1 MVNLNPASSA
11 KLDQVIE
18 IVRPTV
24 VDPEGDDIV
33 YSVKRGGDLVKSWQV
48 YGHEMAGNVIP
59 LWLALGQQE
68 DFAAATGVL
77 PVGTNVFYEDED
89 GQEQRYRITSF
100 IPTQDPFDYSPTI
113 SIGGQSAE
121 FHYSPDL
128 EFAPGLNQRATGT
141 AFVTVELDRPLVW
154 PGVNIRTIEVGVGY
168 QSARDGG
175 LFEDTKRKAWARL
188 EANRVTPDGREL
200 ELAVADDQIAVGD
213 VILFGGARLTVTEVE
228 AEARSD
234 VRRVTASS
242 TS

>member
-1 MVNLNPASSA
+1 MANLNPVSSG

-59 LWLALGQQE
+59 LRLALGQLE

-89 GQEQRYRITSF
+89 GQEQRYRITAF
-100 IPTQDPFDYSPTI
+100 IPTTDPFDYSPTI

-128 EFAPGLNQRATGT
+128 EFAPGLNQRANRHR
-141 AFVTVELDRPLVW
+141 FCDRRIGQALCLAGIEYSDHPSRGWLPECSRWRLVR
-154 PGVNIRTIEVGVGY
+154 GHQTEGVG
-168 QSARDGG
+168 
-175 LFEDTKRKAWARL
+175 
-188 EANRVTPDGREL
+188 
-200 ELAVADDQIAVGD
+200 AVG
-213 VILFGGARLTVTEVE
+213 GQ
-228 AEARSD
+228 
-234 VRRVTASS
+234 
-242 TS
+242 